1 MNRDNRSAS
10 DDRRPASPSASP
22 SAMSAS
28 PSASMSASAGRPAGN
43 LRVHSDAE
51 LDELLGAYALNAV
64 DQDEADEIE
73 AYLRRSP
80 RATAEVSSHLEV
92 AAALGSLAA
101 EHQGAPTHDA
111 PQRLWDAIA
120 GQLPDRPAAAVSDS
134 GPTVRAGVTSL
145 DQHRGA
151 RRGGAGGSARA
162 GRARVLV
169 SGLALVASVTAI
181 TGLSAAVIRQGDT
194 IDGLERQVAAA
205 QAEGPAPDDVVVGPG
220 PGSITRVGVEFALQ
234 KVLSAPG
241 TRVVQLTDEA
251 GARLAS
257 IALASDGTGY
267 VFGSTLPALP
277 TGATY
282 QLWGVSNGIV
292 LSLGVF
298 GQQPAIA
305 PFAASGSY
313 TQFVLTAEQGPGVV
327 ASKAKAIAAAQLA

>member
-10 DDRRPASPSASP
+10 DDRSTASTPVSAWFPSTSPSTST
-22 SAMSAS
+22 
-28 PSASMSASAGRPAGN
+28 GRSTGSV
-43 LRVHSDAE
+43 RVHSDAE

-80 RATAEVSSHLEV
+80 RASAEVSGHLEV

-101 EHQGAPTHDA
+101 EQQGAPTHDA

-120 GQLPDRPAAAVSDS
+120 GQLPDRPAPARAELQSI
-134 GPTVRAGVTSL
+134 GALAGVTSL
-145 DQHRGA
+145 EQHRGSRRSAAGTA
-151 RRGGAGGSARA
+151 RT
-162 GRARVLV
+162 GRMRTLV

-205 QAEGPAPDDVVVGPG
+205 QAEGPAPDDVVVGNG
-220 PGSITRVGVEFALQ
+220 TGSITRVGVEFALQ

-241 TRVVQLTDEA
+241 TRVVQLTDQA
-251 GARLAS
+251 GTRLAS
-257 IALASDGTGY
+257 IALAADGTGY

-277 TGATY
+277 TGSTY
-282 QLWGVSNGIV
+282 QLWGVSNGVV

-313 TQFVLTAEQGPGVV
+313 TQLVLTAEQGPGVV
-327 ASKAKAIAAAQLA
+327 ASEAKAVAAAQLA